1 MRLFLIALW
10 LTASTAHAAT
20 WLQVADIDKKG
31 SLLLLDTASVDRG
44 TDMRTASFKSVFT
57 SDQSIKEGYHDVPP
71 NVKSFRWESNQ
82 GQFDCTKRTVAVSQS
97 ILHGADDEVVGRLD
111 VDSSALNFREVPI
124 SSLGWHL
131 LQAVCAPSEA
141 EAGVAKFKSIVNPDD
156 YYPPGSQRRG
166 EEGSPVVKA
175 CVGPSGALVREP
187 EVTESSGFPDL
198 DAAAVKA
205 AKGNRYVAAIQ
216 DGAPMT
222 ESCIKYKIKF
232 VKWPR

>member
-1 MRLFLIALW
+1 MRTVLIAIW
-10 LTASTAHAAT
+10 LATSTAHAAT
-20 WLQVADIDKKG
+20 WLHVADIDKKG

-57 SDQSIKEGYHDVPP
+57 SDQSIKDGYHDVPP
-71 NVKSFRWESNQ
+71 NAKSFRWESNQ
-82 GQFDCTKRTVAVSQS
+82 GQFDCAKRKVAVSQS
-97 ILHGADDEVVGRLD
+97 VLHGADDQVVGRLD
-111 VDSSALNFREVPI
+111 VEPSALNFRELPPG
-124 SSLGWHL
+124 SLGWQL
-131 LQAVCAPSEA
+131 LQAVCAPSDA

-156 YYPPGSQRRG
+156 YYPSGSKRRG
-166 EEGSPVVKA
+166 EEGTPVVKA

-187 EVTESSGFPDL
+187 EITESSGFPDL

-205 AKGNRYVAAIQ
+205 AKDNRYAPAIQ
-216 DGAPMT
+216 DGAPMP